1 MPIQRVRSKWAKTNS
16 LLKSSELTEHIPETK
31 RWSKN
36 SLHAMLDAYKMV
48 YVKPD
53 SGTFGSGVIRV
64 EKRANENYSFQV
76 GTRKREFHSF
86 DAMAH
91 KLQHTI
97 KPQSYLIQRGIQLL
111 RHANRRFDIRV
122 MVQKN
127 TKNHWESTGIIGRL
141 SHPAK
146 IVTNYHSGGTPMSM
160 DQLMSGKLSASQL
173 AAYHSRLKKL
183 GESVA
188 KQLQNQY
195 PRLKEIGIDVA
206 VDSSF
211 KPWILEVNTLPDPF
225 IFRKLKDKSVFRKI
239 HRYCVS
245 YGRFKRKRR

>member
-1 MPIQRVRSKWAKTNS
+1 MPIQRVSSKWAKTKS

-36 SLHAMLDAYKMV
+36 TLQAMLDNYKMV

-53 SGTFGSGVIRV
+53 SGTFGTGVIRV
-64 EKRANENYSFQV
+64 EKHTAESYSFQL
-76 GTRKREFHSF
+76 GTRKREFRSF
-86 DAMAH
+86 DAMAQ
-91 KLQHTI
+91 KLQETI

-111 RHANRRFDIRV
+111 KHANRRFDIRV

-127 TKNHWESTGIIGRL
+127 NKNYWESTGIIGRL
-141 SHPAK
+141 SHPGK

-160 DQLMSGKLSASQL
+160 ERLMSGKLSPPKLTS
-173 AAYHSRLKKL
+173 YNSRLKKL
-183 GESVA
+183 GEAVA
-188 KQLQNQY
+188 RQMQQQY
-195 PRLKEIGIDVA
+195 PRLKELGIDVA
-206 VDSSF
+206 VDTSF
-211 KPWILEVNTLPDPF
+211 KPWILEVNTLPDPY

-239 HRYCVS
+239 YRYCVS